1 MSEIENKTQEKRR
14 LAQEE
19 AAKKKKKSTWLKI
32 GAVLFVLVFAALAVY
47 ESSFI
52 TRLVPAAKVKNTT
65 YTVAEYNWMY
75 TSNYYQIYNTIY
87 QQYGNYASLV
97 LDTKKS
103 LEKQKYSSEQTWAE
117 YLREYTDK
125 SLETLTALHDQAEAA
140 GFVLDDSQKEQ
151 IQTDWDNLV
160 STAKSSGYTAGAYLE
175 TAYGRGVNEKV
186 YKEMYERYLYAYSYG
201 DSVSEGFEISDSEID
216 ARYNENKLDYDRVT
230 YEYYFVSG
238 SASEGVTE
246 EDAMKQAKEKAEA
259 ALASEDLAAY
269 IKSEFD
275 SELTESRYVSHSGA
289 NEAFADWLFEDSR
302 AAGDKEVFEA
312 TNGYYIVVFEA
323 KEDLH
328 YNMVSVRHLLVKPE
342 DSTSTDSWDA
352 AKEKAEG
359 YLETYKSLG
368 ETEDNFG
375 YLALAYSEDSGSK
388 SNGGLYENIQKGQM
402 VKEFEDWCFDSAR
415 KEGDVEIIRTNY
427 GYHLM
432 YFVGVGEDYY
442 HHAIDSDIR
451 SEKYTEY
458 IEGIKEGYTLTNGSA
473 KFMAAKHL

>member
-1 MSEIENKTQEKRR
+1 
-14 LAQEE
+14 
-19 AAKKKKKSTWLKI
+19 
-32 GAVLFVLVFAALAVY
+32 
-47 ESSFI
+47 
-52 TRLVPAAKVKNTT
+52 
-65 YTVAEYNWMY
+65 
-75 TSNYYQIYNTIY
+75 
-87 QQYGNYASLV
+87 
-97 LDTKKS
+97 
-103 LEKQKYSSEQTWAE
+103 
-117 YLREYTDK
+117 
-125 SLETLTALHDQAEAA
+125 
-140 GFVLDDSQKEQ
+140 
-151 IQTDWDNLV
+151 
-160 STAKSSGYTAGAYLE
+160 
-175 TAYGRGVNEKV
+175 
-186 YKEMYERYLYAYSYG
+186 
-201 DSVSEGFEISDSEID
+201 
-216 ARYNENKLDYDRVT
+216 
-230 YEYYFVSG
+230 
-238 SASEGVTE
+238 
-246 EDAMKQAKEKAEA
+246 
-259 ALASEDLAAY
+259 
-269 IKSEFD
+269 
-275 SELTESRYVSHSGA
+275 
-289 NEAFADWLFEDSR
+289 
-302 AAGDKEVFEA
+302 
-312 TNGYYIVVFEA
+312 
-323 KEDLH
+323 
-328 YNMVSVRHLLVKPE
+328 MVSVRHLLVKPE

>member
-1 MSEIENKTQEKRR
+1 M
-14 LAQEE
+14 
-19 AAKKKKKSTWLKI
+19 AKKK
-32 GAVLFVLVFAALAVY
+32 
-47 ESSFI
+47 
-52 TRLVPAAKVKNTT
+52 N
-65 YTVAEYNWMY
+65 
-75 TSNYYQIYNTIY
+75 
-87 QQYGNYASLV
+87 
-97 LDTKKS
+97 
-103 LEKQKYSSEQTWAE
+103 
-117 YLREYTDK
+117 
-125 SLETLTALHDQAEAA
+125 
-140 GFVLDDSQKEQ
+140 
-151 IQTDWDNLV
+151 
-160 STAKSSGYTAGAYLE
+160 
-175 TAYGRGVNEKV
+175 
-186 YKEMYERYLYAYSYG
+186 
-201 DSVSEGFEISDSEID
+201 
-216 ARYNENKLDYDRVT
+216 NENKLDYDRVT

-238 SASEGVTE
+238 SESEDVTAE
-246 EDAMKQAKEKAEA
+246 EAMAQAKEKAEA
-259 ALASEDLAAY
+259 AIVAEDLAAY
-269 IKSEFD
+269 LKSEFD
-275 SELTESRYVSHSGA
+275 SELTESRYVSYSGA
-289 NEAFADWLFEDSR
+289 NSVFADWLFEDSR
-302 AAGDKEVFEA
+302 AAGDKDVFEA

-328 YNMVSVRHLLVKPE
+328 YNMVSVRHLLVRPE

-368 ETEDNFG
+368 ETEDNFS

-415 KEGDVEIIRTNY
+415 KEGDVDIIRTNY

-442 HHAIDSDIR
+442 HYTIDSDIR

>member
-1 MSEIENKTQEKRR
+1 MSEIENKTKEKRR

-32 GAVLFVLVFAALAVY
+32 GAVLFVLVFAFLAVY

-52 TRLVPAAKVKNTT
+52 TRLVPAAKVKDTT
-65 YTVAEYNWMY
+65 YSVAEYNWMY

-97 LDTKKS
+97 LDTSKS
-103 LEKQKYSSEQTWAE
+103 LEKQQYSSEQTWAE
-117 YLREYTDK
+117 YLKEYTDS
-125 SLETLTALHDQAEAA
+125 SLETLTALYDQAKAA
-140 GFVLDDSQKEQ
+140 GYVLEDSQKET

-160 STAKSSGYTAGAYLE
+160 STAESSGYTAGTYLE

-201 DSVSEGFEISDSEID
+201 DSVSAGFEVSAADID
-216 ARYNENKLDYDRVT
+216 ARYNENKTDYDRVT
-230 YEYYFVSG
+230 YEYYFISG
-238 SASEGVTE
+238 SESDGVTAE
-246 EDAMKQAKEKAEA
+246 EAMAQAKEQADA
-259 ALASEDLAAY
+259 ALAAEDLAAY
-269 IKSEFD
+269 LKTEFD
-275 SELTESRYVSHSGA
+275 GELTESRYIPYSSA
-289 NEAFADWLFEDSR
+289 NSAFADWLFEDSR
-302 AAGDKEVFEA
+302 AAGDKDVFEV

-328 YNMVSVRHLLVKPE
+328 YNMVSARHLLVRPE

-375 YLALAYSEDSGSK
+375 YMALAYSEDSGSK
-388 SNGGLYENIQKGQM
+388 SNGGLYEHIQKGQM
-402 VKEFEDWCFDSAR
+402 VKEFEDWCFDPAR
-415 KEGDVEIIRTNY
+415 KAGDVEIIKTDY
-427 GYHLM
+427 GYHIM
-432 YFVGVGEDYY
+432 YFVSVDEEYY
-442 HHAIDSDIR
+442 TYTIDSDIS